1 MAHYVT
7 TLDVMAMNQA
17 IMERTGGESALGADG
32 ALESAVLGP
41 QMAAHYTEASLAEQA
56 ATLMASIALAHAFMD
71 GNKRTALAAGTTFL
85 ILNGQYVVSKPEELG
100 RQLLAVITR
109 QGGLDDAIA
118 DLAAWIDSHLAPI

>member
-17 IMERTGGESALGADG
+17 IMERMGGESALRDDG
-32 ALESAVLGP
+32 ALESAVMRP
-41 QMAAHYTEASLAEQA
+41 QMAAHYAEASLAEQA
-56 ATLMASIALAHAFMD
+56 ATLMAGIALAHAFVD

-100 RQLLAVITR
+100 QQLLAVIAR
-109 QGGLDDAIA
+109 PGSLDSAIA
-118 DLAAWIDSHLAPI
+118 ELAAWSDSRLAPL

>member
-17 IMERTGGESALGADG
+17 IMERMGGESALRDDG
-32 ALESAVLGP
+32 ALESAVMRP
-41 QMAAHYTEASLAEQA
+41 QIAAHYAEASLMQQA
-56 ATLMASIALAHAFMD
+56 ATLMAGIALAHAFLD

-100 RQLLAVITR
+100 QQLLAMIAR
-109 QGGLDDAIA
+109 QGSLDDAIA
-118 DLAAWIDSHLAPI
+118 ALATWIDSHLAPI